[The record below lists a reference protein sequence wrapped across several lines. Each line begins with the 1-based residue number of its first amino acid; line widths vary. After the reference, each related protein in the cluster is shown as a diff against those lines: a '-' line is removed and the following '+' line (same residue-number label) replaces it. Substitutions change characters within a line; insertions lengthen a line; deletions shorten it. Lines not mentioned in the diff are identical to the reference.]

1 MIIFTSINHINS
13 RDRTLLEQIYFEYRH
28 MLFNV
33 AYKVLKDPDLAEDT
47 VHSVFVKLA
56 FKAEKID
63 DIFSKKTKGF
73 LVVITRNTAIDI
85 YRKRKRASKII
96 SENKFDLAQMAGNE
110 YLPQEI
116 IISND
121 TIDKLQSYIASLD
134 SKYGDVLL
142 LKYYNNLS
150 NTDIADLMGLTVE
163 NVRVRLHRAK
173 KMLAD
178 RIAEGESN
186 DEKASNA

>member
-28 MLFNV
+28 MMFNV
-33 AYKVLKDPDLAEDT
+33 AYKVLNDPDLAEDA
-47 VHSVFVKLA
+47 VHIVFVKLA
-56 FKAEKID
+56 SKTEKIG

-73 LVVITRNTAIDI
+73 LVVVAKNTAIDI
-85 YRKRKRASKII
+85 YRKRKRTSKMI
-96 SENKFDLAQMAGNE
+96 SENRFDLARMAGNE
-110 YLPQEI
+110 LPPQEI

-121 TIDKLQSYIASLD
+121 TIDKLQSYIAALD

-150 NTDIADLMGLTVE
+150 NTDIADLMGLSVE

>member
-1 MIIFTSINHINS
+1 
-13 RDRTLLEQIYFEYRH
+13 

-56 FKAEKID
+56 FKADKID

-96 SENKFDLAQMAGNE
+96 SENKFDLAQMVGNE

-186 DEKASNA
+186 DEKANNA